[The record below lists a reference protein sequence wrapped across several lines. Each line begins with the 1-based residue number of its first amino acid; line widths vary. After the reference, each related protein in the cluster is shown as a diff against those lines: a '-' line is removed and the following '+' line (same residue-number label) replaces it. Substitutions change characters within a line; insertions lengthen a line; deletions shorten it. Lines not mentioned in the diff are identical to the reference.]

1 MNIIFDR
8 AAAEELGKRY
18 LVLDLETVDING
30 TPTECFCVVPGDSLT
45 LADMPLLEH
54 YQRLHQQMAKELAAK
69 NYAFCTD
76 AIGHLIGK
84 FGGELDSFYQVV
96 LDRIKA

>member
-45 LADMPLLEH
+45 LLINIYEVH
-54 YQRLHQQMAKELAAK
+54 NK
-69 NYAFCTD
+69 N
-76 AIGHLIGK
+76 K
-84 FGGELDSFYQVV
+84 
-96 LDRIKA
+96 